1 MWIAPFQTLARSKGP
16 LHWNLRCM
24 AARQKPFRKLR
35 QRIRQLK
42 SFAARFPYRPDDVVI
57 VSYPKSGSTWLRF
70 ILAAL
75 VKETSA
81 GTADEVD
88 FAKMH
93 VLVPEIAR
101 TAAEAGVDFDTLPA
115 PRLMRTHNAYV
126 PAAPN
131 VVYLLRDGRDV
142 LVSYYHHFRKFNGF
156 EGDFSEFLRS
166 DKRRTEW
173 ADHVQGWIFDNA
185 LAKPFCLIRY
195 EDMLRDPLA
204 EVKKIV
210 AFSGLKN
217 SEEQIR
223 SATEQARFEN
233 MRRVEEVKGMPYYK
247 PKNTEM
253 RFIRQGKSG
262 GWKDV
267 FSEEDKAYFKQH
279 FGAALIKCGY
289 E

>member
-1 MWIAPFQTLARSKGP
+1 
-16 LHWNLRCM
+16 M
-24 AARQKPFRKLR
+24 AARKKPFRKLR

-70 ILAAL
+70 ILASL
-75 VKETSA
+75 VGESA
-81 GTADEVD
+81 AADAGGEVD
-88 FAKMH
+88 FARMH

-101 TAAEAGVDFDTLPA
+101 TAVEAGIDFDTLPA
-115 PRLMRTHNAYV
+115 PRLMRTHSAYA
-126 PAAPN
+126 PAASN

-142 LVSYYHHFRKFNGF
+142 LISYYHHFRKFDGF
-156 EGDFSEFLRS
+156 EGGFSDFLRS

-173 ADHVQGWIFDNA
+173 ADHVQGWIFDNP

-195 EDMLRDPLA
+195 EDMLRDPFA
-204 EVKKIV
+204 EVKKI
-210 AFSGLKN
+210 AQFSGLKN
-217 SEEQIR
+217 SDEHIR
-223 SATEQARFEN
+223 RATEQASFEN

-267 FSEEDKAYFKQH
+267 FTEEDKAFFKQH

-289 E
+289 ESSHLW